1 MSKDLNI
8 HIKEFN
14 MSGPKGWKKPH
25 KGFKFPGGTNGKWRG
40 LGGTLDYRWPEFP
53 KWPTGK

>member
-1 MSKDLNI
+1 MI
-8 HIKEFN
+8 
-14 MSGPKGWKKPH
+14 GPR
-25 KGFKFPGGTNGKWRG
+25 NGKWRG